1 MRKLVVERVEEGP
14 LALVSVASLLDA
26 VAELCIGPASRR
38 VELIRLDPPAE
49 ADKVEVRRPGP
60 GMFFRAVMAAALA
73 AVQVDLPPRV
83 EYEYSTVA
91 AAVFLEQRPGMGVGP
106 VKPFPGREGGDCKE
120 RVVRPGG

>member
-1 MRKLVVERVEEGP
+1 MRELVVKRVEEGP
-14 LALVSVASLLDA
+14 LAFIGVGASLDA

-91 AAVFLEQRPGMGVGP
+91 AAVFLEQRPGLLVSSIEALPARESFRGE
-106 VKPFPGREGGDCKE
+106 EGGIG
-120 RVVRPGG
+120 RGG

>member
-14 LALVSVASLLDA
+14 LALVSVASLLYA

-60 GMFFRAVMAAALA
+60 GMFFRAAVAAALA
-73 AVQVDLPPRV
+73 AVQVYLSPWV

-91 AAVFLEQRPGMGVGP
+91 AAVFLEQLTSVLIGSINA
-106 VKPFPGREGGDCKE
+106 FPGRESFRSEEGG
-120 RVVRPGG
+120 VRRGG